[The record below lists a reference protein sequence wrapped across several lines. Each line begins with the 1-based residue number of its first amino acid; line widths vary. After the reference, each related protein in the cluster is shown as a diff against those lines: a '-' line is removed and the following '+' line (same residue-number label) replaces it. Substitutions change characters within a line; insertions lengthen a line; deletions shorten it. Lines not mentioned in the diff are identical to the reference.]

1 MAQNDMSDLLP
12 ALELLEKE
20 KGISKKVIFDALRE
34 AIHNA
39 CNKNFKNPAVAQNIR
54 VDIDETKGTVRVL
67 LKKDVVDAPQDD
79 NLEIGIERAKAIDPN
94 LEVGDKVEVEIT
106 PRNFGR
112 IAAQNARQVVMQ
124 KLHEAERT
132 MVYDEYKE
140 KEREIVSGLIQRKE
154 KKNVFIN
161 LGHTEALLLPAEQ
174 IPGEEYKQNQI
185 MKFYVV
191 RTDKTTKGPQIF
203 VSRTHPELVKKLF
216 EQEVPE
222 LHQGIVVI
230 KNIAREPGSR
240 SKLAVM
246 SKDPQIDPLGAC
258 VGPNG
263 DRVNAVVNE
272 LSGEKVDIVVWNEQP
287 DVYIAAALSPAQVL
301 SVHVDPESMMAS
313 VTVPE
318 NQLSLA
324 IGKDGQNARLAAKL
338 TGYRIDIKSQT
349 LGRIIIDDEEDDYYP
364 PMHDDEDD

>member
-1 MAQNDMSDLLP
+1 MKVWAQ
-12 ALELLEKE
+12 
-20 KGISKKVIFDALRE
+20 
-34 AIHNA
+34 
-39 CNKNFKNPAVAQNIR
+39 KN
-54 VDIDETKGTVRVL
+54 
-67 LKKDVVDAPQDD
+67 VVDVPQDD
-79 NLEIGIERAKAIDPN
+79 NLEISLEKAQQINPA
-94 LEVGDKVEVEIT
+94 LQIGDVVDVEVT

-112 IAAQNARQVVMQ
+112 IAAQNAKQVVVQ
-124 KLHEAERT
+124 KIREAERNII
-132 MVYDEYKE
+132 YGEYKG
-140 KEREIVSGLIQRKE
+140 KEREMVSGMIQRKE
-154 KKNVFIN
+154 KKNVYIN
-161 LGHTEALLLPAEQ
+161 LGRTEALLSPAEQ

-185 MKFYVV
+185 IKVYVV
-191 RTDKTTKGPQIF
+191 EVRNTPKGPQIL
-203 VSRTHPELVKKLF
+203 VSRTHPELVKRLF

-222 LHQGIVVI
+222 IHEGIVQI

-246 SKDPQIDPLGAC
+246 SKDPQVDPLGAC

-301 SVHVDPESMMAS
+301 RVDVDPENFMAS

-324 IGKDGQNARLAAKL
+324 IGKDGQNARLAARL
-338 TGYRIDIKSQT
+338 TGYRIDIKSGT
-349 LGRIIIDDEEDDYYP
+349 LGRVIMDEEEDDYFVP
-364 PMHDDEDD
+364 PFDDEDD

>member
-154 KKNVFIN
+154 KKNVFVN

-174 IPGEEYKQNQI
+174 IPETRLQKN
-185 MKFYVV
+185 
-191 RTDKTTKGPQIF
+191 RTD
-203 VSRTHPELVKKLF
+203 R
-216 EQEVPE
+216 
-222 LHQGIVVI
+222 
-230 KNIAREPGSR
+230 
-240 SKLAVM
+240 
-246 SKDPQIDPLGAC
+246 
-258 VGPNG
+258 
-263 DRVNAVVNE
+263 
-272 LSGEKVDIVVWNEQP
+272 
-287 DVYIAAALSPAQVL
+287 
-301 SVHVDPESMMAS
+301 
-313 VTVPE
+313 
-318 NQLSLA
+318 
-324 IGKDGQNARLAAKL
+324 
-338 TGYRIDIKSQT
+338 
-349 LGRIIIDDEEDDYYP
+349 
-364 PMHDDEDD
+364 

>member
-1 MAQNDMSDLLP
+1 M
-12 ALELLEKE
+12 
-20 KGISKKVIFDALRE
+20 
-34 AIHNA
+34 
-39 CNKNFKNPAVAQNIR
+39 
-54 VDIDETKGTVRVL
+54 VDV
-67 LKKDVVDAPQDD
+67 PQDD
-79 NLEIGIERAKAIDPN
+79 NLEISLEKAQQINPA
-94 LEVGDKVEVEIT
+94 LQIGDVVDVEVT

-112 IAAQNARQVVMQ
+112 IAAQNAKQVVVQ
-124 KLHEAERT
+124 KIREAERNII
-132 MVYDEYKE
+132 YGEYKG
-140 KEREIVSGLIQRKE
+140 KEREMVSGMIQRKE
-154 KKNVFIN
+154 KKNVYIN
-161 LGHTEALLLPAEQ
+161 LGRTEALLSPAEQ

-185 MKFYVV
+185 IKVYVV
-191 RTDKTTKGPQIF
+191 EVRNTPKGPQIL
-203 VSRTHPELVKKLF
+203 VSRTHPELVKRLF

-222 LHQGIVVI
+222 IHEGIVQI

-246 SKDPQIDPLGAC
+246 SKDPQVDPLGAC

-301 SVHVDPESMMAS
+301 RVDVDPENFMAS

-324 IGKDGQNARLAAKL
+324 IGKDGQNARLAARL
-338 TGYRIDIKSQT
+338 TGYRIDIKSGT
-349 LGRIIIDDEEDDYYP
+349 LGRVIMDEEEDDYFVP
-364 PMHDDEDD
+364 PFDDEDD